1 MQVHRLKAEFAGAAL
16 LAAAATVVTS
26 VGAAS
31 ADQHRVGRPHPPG
44 VISRAATEPAP
55 LVTDRLVRS
64 GAVKVGLAAPVMSTP
79 MVLANRT
86 RQAAALRYLS
96 RHQVPVQRLLAGT
109 QQPQILDYYCGPAT
123 VSEMLAQMSV
133 TLSQK
138 AAARQLGTTPGGTD
152 WSNQHGYPVPRVL
165 NKNQHRSTYVAV
177 ALPWVPTA
185 AQIKTYKIDLVTDM
199 NKNGGVP
206 IAGNAYEVPG
216 GPHLVGHPP
225 GSTIM
230 HWFDIRGY
238 EQNGSITAYEDSVH
252 GASSIGWSTAVP
264 AYSTLSSATI
274 VDIVGARGYVW

>member
-1 MQVHRLKAEFAGAAL
+1 MRVHRLRPEIAGAAL

-31 ADQHRVGRPHPPG
+31 ADQHRVSHHYPRG
-44 VISRAATEPAP
+44 VISRAAAEPAP
-55 LVTDRLVRS
+55 RITDRVIV
-64 GAVKVGLAAPVMSTP
+64 GASKAGLAAPLMSKA
-79 MVLANRT
+79 MVLANRI

-96 RHQVPVQRLLAGT
+96 RHRVPTRRLLAGT
-109 QQPQILDYYCGPAT
+109 QQAQILDYYCGPAT
-123 VSEMLAQMSV
+123 VSEMLAQMNI
-133 TLSQK
+133 TLSQQ

-165 NKNQHRSTYVAV
+165 NKNQRRSTYVAV

-185 AQIKTYKIDLVTDM
+185 AQIKTYEVDLVTDM

-225 GSTIM
+225 GAEIM

-238 EQNGSITAYEDSVH
+238 QQSGSITAYEDSVH
-252 GASSIGWSTAVP
+252 GATSIGWSAAVP
-264 AYSTLSSATI
+264 AYSGLSSATI
-274 VDIVGARGYVW
+274 VYIVGARGYVW